1 MSDENSLPEP
11 LTPFSAAPSSSI
23 TAEYLAERLRE
34 SKSWEEIEA
43 VATANEQHKR
53 AAWRLLS
60 PEEQNQVLVLKLQA
74 KQEETQSEICVS

>member
-1 MSDENSLPEP
+1 
-11 LTPFSAAPSSSI
+11 LTPLSAAPSSSI
-23 TAEYLAERLRE
+23 TAEDLAERLRE

-74 KQEETQSEICVS
+74 KQEENQSKICVS